1 MLRTITQSP
10 YLNLLS
16 GLVLLVTSGY
26 EIAVTVDGAVI
37 GARHG
42 ILIFS
47 LIQILKTLPEVMH
60 GLEQVQ
66 EVDEIIEERGRRLAN
81 QDAG

>member
-1 MLRTITQSP
+1 MLRKITQSP

-16 GLVLLVTSGY
+16 GLVLLVTSAY

-42 ILIFS
+42 ILVFS

-60 GLEQVQ
+60 GLSEIQ
-66 EVDEIIEERGRRLAN
+66 EADELMQEGSGNLAE